1 MTWVGGASGSE
12 QDWNTAANWS
22 CGFVP
27 GASDNVSIPVTTYAP
42 IIGASAINS
51 VAALTIADS
60 VVVTLNSAAV
70 LHVKGNLSGSA
81 SFVGAGLVQL
91 DGTSA
96 QLVHGLVKAGNLA
109 INNTAGVTIDTV
121 SRLTINTELTVTA
134 GTLVT
139 NDSLVLGADTLTTS
153 RLAPL
158 GTSAAISG
166 KARVMQ
172 TIQGGYRRYRF
183 WGHPFSNTISLSQMG
198 NYIDVTGQ
206 GGAANGFWAT
216 ASNAPSV
223 YRYNPLVA
231 NSTLSY
237 DTGWRAITSALP
249 TAADVNLFHRYQGI
263 RVYMRG
269 AKGEGLGYL
278 PYYPHAT
285 VIGQWGYLNQGTQAI
300 PLVKGGSTGQD
311 YNLLSNPYASPVDL
325 GTAAFNAKQGGNI
338 IGAFYVWNPSMG
350 AGGAFQAYP
359 ISTVSAT
366 PYYIQANTGFEVRAA
381 HNGDSL
387 VFNES
392 DKHATYSTNLLR
404 TIPEYTSLYV
414 YDNSYHVWDML
425 HIKFDEN
432 TADEQDNVNDA
443 DKLINPDFSFY
454 SMSSDSKR
462 QAIDVRP
469 YNEAKVIPLGVQSQ
483 TTQDFIIRAESVVLP
498 EGGQLYL
505 HDKLLNQYV
514 TLAQGAEYK
523 FTISKDQVTQGNER
537 FELSMKPATA
547 AIAATGLKV
556 SMTPNPAS
564 DDVKL
569 TYASGTNEEVSVRLT
584 DLNGVTVYSKN
595 LGVQQNGTVT
605 VPLDKYA
612 AGIYMVELTSGNR
625 KVVQRLVK
633 E

>member
-1 MTWVGGASGSE
+1 
-12 QDWNTAANWS
+12 
-22 CGFVP
+22 
-27 GASDNVSIPVTTYAP
+27 
-42 IIGASAINS
+42 
-51 VAALTIADS
+51 
-60 VVVTLNSAAV
+60 
-70 LHVKGNLSGSA
+70 
-81 SFVGAGLVQL
+81 
-91 DGTSA
+91 
-96 QLVHGLVKAGNLA
+96 
-109 INNTAGVTIDTV
+109 
-121 SRLTINTELTVTA
+121 
-134 GTLVT
+134 
-139 NDSLVLGADTLTTS
+139 
-153 RLAPL
+153 
-158 GTSAAISG
+158 
-166 KARVMQ
+166 
-172 TIQGGYRRYRF
+172 
-183 WGHPFSNTISLSQMG
+183 
-198 NYIDVTGQ
+198 
-206 GGAANGFWAT
+206 
-216 ASNAPSV
+216 
-223 YRYNPLVA
+223 
-231 NSTLSY
+231 
-237 DTGWRAITSALP
+237 
-249 TAADVNLFHRYQGI
+249 
-263 RVYMRG
+263 
-269 AKGEGLGYL
+269 
-278 PYYPHAT
+278 
-285 VIGQWGYLNQGTQAI
+285 
-300 PLVKGGSTGQD
+300 
-311 YNLLSNPYASPVDL
+311 
-325 GTAAFNAKQGGNI
+325 
-338 IGAFYVWNPSMG
+338 
-350 AGGAFQAYP
+350 
-359 ISTVSAT
+359 
-366 PYYIQANTGFEVRAA
+366 
-381 HNGDSL
+381 
-387 VFNES
+387 
-392 DKHATYSTNLLR
+392 
-404 TIPEYTSLYV
+404 
-414 YDNSYHVWDML
+414 ML